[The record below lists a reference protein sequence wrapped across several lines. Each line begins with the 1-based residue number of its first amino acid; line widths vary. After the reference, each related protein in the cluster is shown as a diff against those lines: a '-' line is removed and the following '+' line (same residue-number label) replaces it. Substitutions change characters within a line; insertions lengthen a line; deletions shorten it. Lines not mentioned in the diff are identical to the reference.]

1 VNGLPQED
9 GKIVVADPET
19 AALMAELAPE
29 HAERVY
35 TLPGLPEGVAYVFD
49 FDEIAAQAELPDVDP
64 FRP

>member
-1 VNGLPQED
+1 MNGLPQED
-9 GKIVVADPET
+9 GKIVVAEPET

-35 TLPGLPEGVAYVFD
+35 TLPGLPAGTAYVID
-49 FDEIAAQAELPDVDP
+49 LDEVALTTELPSDDP